1 MILLLIFPSACPKFH
16 NVRTQF
22 QGSKSWCKTPIWKNV
37 FDNYFLVPRWFC
49 PNILNQKI
57 GRHAPSLGYFGTD
70 VAPTPGPRIQEPRL
84 TRVQMNERAKCM
96 VMSLSLVLCTF
107 GDFCHLLWV
116 RGYDQQKKLL
126 DLKNPPSTK
135 QKQFPPSIYTPP
147 KFNLAPKKRYLEDY
161 HLLLGPGNF
170 QGPNSWNWVSPQ
182 PQLLQ
187 PRRRQRGRLGDFHPF
202 HPDDLWCPRRAASRF
217 SEQQVVPWS

>member
-1 MILLLIFPSACPKFH
+1 MHQVSATSELTLRQHLGQGFRNQGLQGFKWMRGRNVLSCPC
-16 NVRTQF
+16 R
-22 QGSKSWCKTPIWKNV
+22 
-37 FDNYFLVPRWFC
+37 
-49 PNILNQKI
+49 
-57 GRHAPSLGYFGTD
+57 
-70 VAPTPGPRIQEPRL
+70 
-84 TRVQMNERAKCM
+84 
-96 VMSLSLVLCTF
+96 LSLVKLPW
-107 GDFCHLLWV
+107 GLLPSTLSAGVWST
-116 RGYDQQKKLL
+116 KKLL

-135 QKQFPPSIYTPP
+135 QKQFPSSIYTPL
-147 KFNLAPKKRYLEDY
+147 KFDLAPKKRYLEDY

>member
-1 MILLLIFPSACPKFH
+1 MVLSQHSQPKDRPPCTKSRLLRNWRCANTWAKDSGTKAYKGSNEWEGEMYCHVLVACPL
-16 NVRTQF
+16 
-22 QGSKSWCKTPIWKNV
+22 
-37 FDNYFLVPRWFC
+37 YFWGL
-49 PNILNQKI
+49 L
-57 GRHAPSLGYFGTD
+57 PST
-70 VAPTPGPRIQEPRL
+70 
-84 TRVQMNERAKCM
+84 
-96 VMSLSLVLCTF
+96 LSAGVWST
-107 GDFCHLLWV
+107 
-116 RGYDQQKKLL
+116 KKLL

-147 KFNLAPKKRYLEDY
+147 KFDLAPKKRYLEDY

-187 PRRRQRGRLGDFHPF
+187 PRRRQRGRLGDVHHF